1 MAPKWN
7 VKFSLTQTH
16 FRFHSRING
25 SKVECKVCNFLF
37 FVVITEVLMAP
48 KWNVKES
55 KKERLLGV
63 AEVLMAPK
71 WNVKIR
77 VSGGL

>member
-1 MAPKWN
+1 
-7 VKFSLTQTH
+7 
-16 FRFHSRING
+16 
-25 SKVECKVCNFLF
+25 
-37 FVVITEVLMAP
+37 MAP

-71 WNVKIR
+71 WNVKFNP
-77 VSGGL
+77 SELMEACGWY